1 MEASKQTSILMD
13 CIDQLAGFTLLSD
26 PDKNELAQSIIDT
39 LGNYPHPHQKNEPPE
54 PAPQCLGA
62 YLYAS
67 TARNSVKLAQLGYM
81 PFDNAFSV
89 AGSCFEASLSF
100 LTDKD

>member
-1 MEASKQTSILMD
+1 METSKQTSILMD
-13 CIDQLAGFTLLSD
+13 CIDLLAGYSHLSD
-26 PDKNELAQSIIDT
+26 TDKYELVQRIIDT
-39 LGNYPHPHQKNEPPE
+39 LGNYPCPKNEPTE

-67 TARNSVKLAQLGYM
+67 TARNTVKLAQLEYM

-89 AGSCFEASLSF
+89 VGSCFEASLSL

>member
-1 MEASKQTSILMD
+1 MEASKQTAILMD
-13 CIDQLAGFTLLSD
+13 CIDQLADVALLSD
-26 PDKNELAQSIIDT
+26 TDKCELAQNIIDT
-39 LGNYPHPHQKNEPPE
+39 LGNYPRPRQENEPTE
-54 PAPQCLGA
+54 PTPQCLGA

-89 AGSCFEASLSF
+89 AGSCIEASLSL

>member
-13 CIDQLAGFTLLSD
+13 CIDLLAGFSLLPD
-26 PDKNELAQSIIDT
+26 TDKNELAQNIIDT
-39 LGNYPHPHQKNEPPE
+39 LGNYPHPHQKNQPTESD
-54 PAPQCLGA
+54 PQCLGA

-67 TARNSVKLAQLGYM
+67 TVRNSVKLAQLGYM
-81 PFDNAFSV
+81 PFDNAFLV
-89 AGSCFEASLSF
+89 AGSYLEASLSL

>member
-1 MEASKQTSILMD
+1 MENKQTSVLTD
-13 CIDQLAGFTLLSD
+13 CIDLLAGFSLLSD
-26 PDKNELAQSIIDT
+26 TDKYDLAQSIIDT
-39 LGNYPHPHQKNEPPE
+39 LGNYPRPRQKNEPT
-54 PAPQCLGA
+54 PQYLGA

-81 PFDNAFSV
+81 PFNNAFSV
-89 AGSCFEASLSF
+89 AGSCFEASLSL

>member
-13 CIDQLAGFTLLSD
+13 CIDQLAGVSLLSD
-26 PDKNELAQSIIDT
+26 TDNELVQSIIDT
-39 LGNYPHPHQKNEPPE
+39 LGNYPRPRQKNKLTKPT
-54 PAPQCLGA
+54 PQCLGA

-89 AGSCFEASLSF
+89 AGSCLEASLSL
-100 LTDKD
+100 LTDKE

>member
-1 MEASKQTSILMD
+1 MEASKQTSILMA
-13 CIDQLAGFTLLSD
+13 CIDLLAGYSHLSD
-26 PDKNELAQSIIDT
+26 TDKYELAQSIIDT
-39 LGNYPHPHQKNEPPE
+39 LGNYPRPRRKNEPTE
-54 PAPQCLGA
+54 PASQCFGV

-67 TARNSVKLAQLGYM
+67 TARNTLKLAQLGYM

-89 AGSCFEASLSF
+89 AGSCLEASLSL